1 MMDAFSEFRPKIKV
15 VGVGG
20 AGCNIINTLC
30 EVGAEGVELI
40 SVNTDAQVLAMN
52 KAPKKVQIGV
62 KLTRG
67 LGAGANPEIG
77 RKSAEEDAEKIKQ
90 ALEGADMVFLTAG
103 MGGGTGTGAIPVIAQ
118 IAKEEI
124 GALTVAVV
132 TKPFSFEGAKRAKNA
147 AMGIE
152 MLRHVVDTLIIISN
166 DKLLEICGKN
176 ISLRDSF
183 KVVDSI
189 LVKSVKSISEVIT
202 IPALINVD
210 FADVRTVMQGKGY
223 ALIGMGEVGEEGGKD
238 SRAVKA
244 TQMAIEN
251 PLLDGDIK
259 IDGATD
265 VLFCVSGGES
275 LSLYEAKE
283 AAEIIRERVS
293 EDANIIFGV
302 SIDETMGDKVR
313 VVVVATGLNEKIKIV
328 EEEKISRK
336 KTEDFSQIAKETGD
350 IYDIPSFLRRK
361 KKIL

>member
-1 MMDAFSEFRPKIKV
+1 MMDAFNEFRPNVKV

-30 EVGAEGVELI
+30 DVGIEGVDLI
-40 SVNTDAQVLAMN
+40 SVNTDAQVLATN

-77 RKSAEEDAEKIKQ
+77 RRSAEEDAEKIKQ

-103 MGGGTGTGAIPVIAQ
+103 MGGGTGTGAIPIIAQ
-118 IAKEEI
+118 IARDEI

-132 TKPFSFEGAKRAKNA
+132 TKPFSFEGLRRTKNA
-147 AMGIE
+147 LFGIE
-152 MLRHVVDTLIIISN
+152 MLRQAVDTLIVISN
-166 DKLLEICGKN
+166 DKLLETCGKN
-176 ISLRDSF
+176 VSLRDSF
-183 KVVDSI
+183 KLVDNI
-189 LVKSVKSISEVIT
+189 LVKSVKSISEIIT
-202 IPALINVD
+202 LPSLINVD
-210 FADVRTVMQGKGY
+210 FADVRTVMQDKGY
-223 ALIGMGEVGEEGGKD
+223 ALIGMGEVEEEGGKD
-238 SRAVKA
+238 GRAVKA
-244 TQMAIEN
+244 TQIAIEN

-283 AAEIIRERVS
+283 AAEVIKERVS

-302 SIDETMGDKVR
+302 SIDESMGDKVR
-313 VVVVATGLNEKIKIV
+313 VVVVATGLNEKIKAV
-328 EEEKISRK
+328 EEERTKRK
-336 KTEDFSQIAKETGD
+336 KSEQISQMSKESGD
-350 IYDIPSFLRRK
+350 IYDIPSFMRRK
-361 KKIL
+361 KKIV